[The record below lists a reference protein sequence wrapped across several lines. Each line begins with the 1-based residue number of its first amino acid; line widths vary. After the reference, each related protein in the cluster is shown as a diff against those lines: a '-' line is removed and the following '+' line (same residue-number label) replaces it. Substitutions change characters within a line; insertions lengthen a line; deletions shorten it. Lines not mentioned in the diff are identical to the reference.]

1 MDNWAKRLDVPSA
14 MTDLKRDAFGLKLAA
29 LILKVFGCLK
39 YAAQIRK
46 LINWPRIV
54 AHAAP
59 LMPMSSTKIAK
70 GSPIILMIAPVS
82 IAAIAY
88 LGLPSVRI
96 MDARV
101 FCVIAR
107 GIIAKIIIP

>member
-1 MDNWAKRLDVPSA
+1 
-14 MTDLKRDAFGLKLAA
+14 
-29 LILKVFGCLK
+29 
-39 YAAQIRK
+39 
-46 LINWPRIV
+46 
-54 AHAAP
+54 
-59 LMPMSSTKIAK
+59 
-70 GSPIILMIAPVS
+70 MIAPVS

-88 LGLPSVRI
+88 LGLPSARI